1 MPMFQFHLAYNA
13 PDYLGKANLQTRI
26 LLDIRFSINN
36 LQTKILFVPKH
47 ETNNQAQND

>member
-1 MPMFQFHLAYNA
+1 MFQFHLAYSA

-26 LLDIRFSINN
+26 LLDTKFLANN
-36 LQTKILFVPKH
+36 LQTKILFVTKH